1 MIIKLLGLPCNFII
15 MNSHTEENYLKAI
28 YYLDEQDK
36 NEKVTVQAI
45 AERMNIKPSSVSEM
59 LKKLTEKKLMNH
71 EKYYGINLTDK
82 GKKTAVGIIRKHR
95 LWEVFLVDK
104 LGFKWNEVHDIAEQL
119 EHINSDELTEKLDKF
134 LGHPKTDP
142 HGDPIPDMQGKFQPQ
157 KSVMLSQLH
166 KGKTGIVIG
175 VLNHSTPF
183 LQYLDKI
190 EAGIGK
196 SITVEDIIIFD
207 KSMQISINNKPCIN
221 ISNEIAKNILV
232 KEE

>member
-1 MIIKLLGLPCNFII
+1 

-28 YYLDEQDK
+28 YYLHEQDK

-59 LKKLTEKKLMNH
+59 LKKLAEKKLMNH

-142 HGDPIPDMQGKFQPQ
+142 HGDPIPDVQGKFQPQ
-157 KSVMLSQLH
+157 KSVMLSQLQ

-175 VLNHSTPF
+175 VLNHTTPF
-183 LQYLDKI
+183 LQYLDRI

-196 SITVEDIIIFD
+196 PITVEDIVIFD
-207 KSMQISINNKPCIN
+207 KSMQVSINNKPIIN
-221 ISNEIAKNILV
+221 ISHEVAKNILV